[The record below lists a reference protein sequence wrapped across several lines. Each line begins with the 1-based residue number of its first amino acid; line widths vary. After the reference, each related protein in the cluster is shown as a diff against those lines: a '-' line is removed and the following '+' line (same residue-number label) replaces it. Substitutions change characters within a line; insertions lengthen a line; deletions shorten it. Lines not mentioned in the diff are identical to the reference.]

1 MFVLVT
7 WTPVF
12 LVDLVGNQDM
22 VTGHLES
29 DFNVNGSFLTNNT
42 TSMVTEKRTCIWDVH
57 ANKGSAIF
65 VAVVCYHGPSLVIVV
80 SYILVFF
87 AMRKSRLTIQAARK
101 SRKKSLTVFKD
112 LSKEEIAASQDRSSV
127 ETPDNSLCIDPPRDT
142 SEEGTSTDA
151 HQVRVLT
158 AGKSRVT
165 FTPGETGE
173 TRVTYTPGQAGETQV
188 KYTPGQAGDTRLK
201 YTPGQAGETRVSYNP
216 GHMGETWGQSSHLQ
230 DIHTEQG
237 GKITEILPK
246 MLVRRLRRAITR
258 KEKRIFRSLTAILI
272 TYLICWSPFH
282 LMLDIQII
290 GGEYMSREFYSY
302 HGYAVWL
309 CYANS
314 AINPVIYAFVN
325 KDFRIAFKNV
335 LMCRCRDKHRE
346 GKYYM

>member
-12 LVDLVGNQDM
+12 LADRVENSDM

-29 DFNVNGSFLTNNT
+29 DFNVNDSFVTNNT
-42 TSMVTEKRTCIWDVH
+42 MVTEKRTCIWDVH

-80 SYILVFF
+80 SYILVFL

-101 SRKKSLTVFKD
+101 SRKKSLAAFKD
-112 LSKEEIAASQDRSSV
+112 LRKGEVDASQDLSSV
-127 ETPDNSLCIDPPRDT
+127 ETPDNSLCIDTPRDM
-142 SEEGTSTDA
+142 SEEGTSTDEP
-151 HQVRVLT
+151 QVRVLS
-158 AGKSRVT
+158 AGHMRVSY
-165 FTPGETGE
+165 TPGHTGE
-173 TRVTYTPGQAGETQV
+173 TRITYKLGQMGDTRVTYTPGHT
-188 KYTPGQAGDTRLK
+188 
-201 YTPGQAGETRVSYNP
+201 SN
-216 GHMGETWGQSSHLQ
+216 LQ

-246 MLVRRLRRAITR
+246 MLVRRMRRAITR

-272 TYLICWSPFH
+272 TYLICWSPYH

-290 GGEYMSREFYSY
+290 VGEYMSRELYSY

-314 AINPVIYAFVN
+314 AINPIIYAFVN

-335 LMCRCRDKHRE
+335 LMCRCRDKHRK